1 METTTIQFKA
11 DELFIARLL
20 LEIHFEK
27 DLYQFNQQFLSCIE
41 KPFTYIVTK
50 QVIWAINGFICTVP
64 DDALKRVIERHMVNW
79 EMGKDIKDTQ
89 RFFKLMLSTPEFNEL
104 LQTHVFTD
112 SYVIDKTTNLEYP
125 VRGIGNHST
134 AIYSIIALH
143 PELDTVEKQDEF
155 IMNQLI
161 VKGAASSNDYYISDH
176 GDMLAKEIEAIDKQQ
191 TVLSYLEMAE
201 EQFNFKSQNATTPC
215 YYVSYGTDY
224 DWNVDTYSDWNSL
237 IMDLYIYSN
246 SMVEEYFQY
255 HQMDEF
261 DNMDIHIK
269 EMGNRL
275 PNNHKDADIVTI
287 TRIEDIERKTQLF
300 LETV

>member
-1 METTTIQFKA
+1 METATIQFKA
-11 DELFIARLL
+11 DESFIARLL

-41 KPFTYIVTK
+41 KPFTYVVTK
-50 QVIWAINGFICTVP
+50 QVIWAINDFIRTVP
-64 DDALKRVIERHMVNW
+64 DDILKRVIERHMVGW

-237 IMDLYIYSN
+237 MMDLYIYSN

>member
-50 QVIWAINGFICTVP
+50 QVIWAINGFIRTVP

>member
-1 METTTIQFKA
+1 METATIQFKA
-11 DELFIARLL
+11 DESFIARLL

-41 KPFTYIVTK
+41 KPFTYVVTK
-50 QVIWAINGFICTVP
+50 QVIWAINDFIRTVP
-64 DDALKRVIERHMVNW
+64 DDILKRVIERHMVGW
-79 EMGKDIKDTQ
+79 KMGKDIKDTQ

-191 TVLSYLEMAE
+191 TILSYLEMAE
-201 EQFNFKSQNATTPC
+201 EQFNFKSQNTTTPC
-215 YYVSYGTDY
+215 YYVSYGTDI
-224 DWNVDTYSDWNSL
+224 DWHVDTYSDWNSL
-237 IMDLYIYSN
+237 MMDLYIYSN

-287 TRIEDIERKTQLF
+287 HRIEDIERKTQLF
-300 LETV
+300 FETV

>member
-1 METTTIQFKA
+1 METVTIQMKA
-11 DELFIARLL
+11 DPLYIARML

-27 DLYQFNQQFLSCIE
+27 DLHQFDQQSLSCIE
-41 KPFTYIVTK
+41 KPFTYAVTK
-50 QVIWAINGFICTVP
+50 QIIWAINKFIRTVS
-64 DDALKRVIERHMVNW
+64 DDIIKRVIERHMNNW
-79 EMGKDIKDTQ
+79 EIGKDLKDTQ
-89 RFFKLMLSTPEFNEL
+89 KFFKLMLSTPEFNEL
-104 LQTHVFTD
+104 LQEHVFTD
-112 SYVIDKTTNLEYP
+112 SYVIDTTTNLEYP
-125 VRGIGNHST
+125 VKGMGNHST

-161 VKGAASSNDYYISDH
+161 VKGAASSNDYYISDY
-176 GDMLAKEIEAIDKQQ
+176 GDMLAKEIAAIDKQQ

-201 EQFNFKSQNATTPC
+201 EQFNFKSQNETTPC
-215 YYVSYGTDY
+215 YYVSYGTDL
-224 DWNVDTYSDWNSL
+224 DWHVDTYSDWNSL
-237 IMDLYIYSN
+237 MMDLYIYSN
-246 SMVEEYFQY
+246 SMVEEYFKY

-275 PNNHKDADIVTI
+275 PNYHKDADIVTI
-287 TRIEDIERKTQLF
+287 HRIEDIERKTQLF

>member
-50 QVIWAINGFICTVP
+50 QVIWAINGFIRTVP

-191 TVLSYLEMAE
+191 TVLSHLEMAE

>member
-41 KPFTYIVTK
+41 KPFTYVITK
-50 QVIWAINGFICTVP
+50 QVIWAINDFIRTVP
-64 DDALKRVIERHMVNW
+64 DEVLKRVIERHMVNW

-191 TVLSYLEMAE
+191 TILSYLEMAE
-201 EQFNFKSQNATTPC
+201 EQFNFKSQNTTTPC
-215 YYVSYGTDY
+215 YYVSYGIDF
-224 DWNVDTYSDWNSL
+224 DWHIDTYSDWNSL
-237 IMDLYIYSN
+237 MMDLYIYSN

-287 TRIEDIERKTQLF
+287 HRIEDIERKTQLF

>member
-11 DELFIARLL
+11 DEMFIARLL

-41 KPFTYIVTK
+41 KPFTYVITK
-50 QVIWAINGFICTVP
+50 QVIWAINDFIRTVP
-64 DDALKRVIERHMVNW
+64 DEVLKRVIERHMVNW

-237 IMDLYIYSN
+237 MMDLYIYSN

>member
-11 DELFIARLL
+11 DEMFIARLL

-27 DLYQFNQQFLSCIE
+27 DLYQFNQKFLSCIE

-50 QVIWAINGFICTVP
+50 QVIWVINDFIRKVP
-64 DDALKRVIERHMVNW
+64 DDVLKRVIERHMVNW

-237 IMDLYIYSN
+237 MMDLYIYSN

-261 DNMDIHIK
+261 DNMDSHIK
-269 EMGNRL
+269 EMGKRL
-275 PNNHKDADIVTI
+275 PNHHKDADIVTI
-287 TRIEDIERKTQLF
+287 HRIEDIERKTQLF

>member
-11 DELFIARLL
+11 DELFITRML

-50 QVIWAINGFICTVP
+50 QVIWAINDFIRTVP
-64 DDALKRVIERHMVNW
+64 DDVLKRVIERHMVDW

-104 LQTHVFTD
+104 LQTHIFTD

-201 EQFNFKSQNATTPC
+201 EQFNFKSQNTTTPC
-215 YYVSYGTDY
+215 YYVSYGTDF
-224 DWNVDTYSDWNSL
+224 DWHVDTYSDWNSL
-237 IMDLYIYSN
+237 MMDLYIYSN

-287 TRIEDIERKTQLF
+287 HRIEDIERKTQLF
-300 LETV
+300 FETV

>member
-11 DELFIARLL
+11 DELFIARML

-41 KPFTYIVTK
+41 KPFTYVVTK
-50 QVIWAINGFICTVP
+50 QVIWAINDFIRTVP
-64 DDALKRVIERHMVNW
+64 DDVLKRVIERHMVDW

-104 LQTHVFTD
+104 LQTHIFTD

-176 GDMLAKEIEAIDKQQ
+176 GDMLPKEI
-191 TVLSYLEMAE
+191 
-201 EQFNFKSQNATTPC
+201 
-215 YYVSYGTDY
+215 
-224 DWNVDTYSDWNSL
+224 
-237 IMDLYIYSN
+237 
-246 SMVEEYFQY
+246 
-255 HQMDEF
+255 
-261 DNMDIHIK
+261 
-269 EMGNRL
+269 
-275 PNNHKDADIVTI
+275 
-287 TRIEDIERKTQLF
+287 
-300 LETV
+300 

>member
-1 METTTIQFKA
+1 METATIQFKA
-11 DELFIARLL
+11 DELFIARML

-41 KPFTYIVTK
+41 KPFTYVVTK
-50 QVIWAINGFICTVP
+50 QVIWAINDFIRKVP
-64 DDALKRVIERHMVNW
+64 DDVLKRVIERHMVNW

-112 SYVIDKTTNLEYP
+112 SYVIDTTTNLEYP

-201 EQFNFKSQNATTPC
+201 EQFNFKSQNKTTPC

-246 SMVEEYFQY
+246 LMVEEYFQY

-275 PNNHKDADIVTI
+275 PNHHKDADIVTI
-287 TRIEDIERKTQLF
+287 HRIEDIERKTQLF

>member
-11 DELFIARLL
+11 DELFIARML

-41 KPFTYIVTK
+41 KPFTYVITK
-50 QVIWAINGFICTVP
+50 QVIWAINDFIRTVP
-64 DDALKRVIERHMVNW
+64 DEVLKRVIERHMVNW

-224 DWNVDTYSDWNSL
+224 D
-237 IMDLYIYSN
+237 
-246 SMVEEYFQY
+246 
-255 HQMDEF
+255 
-261 DNMDIHIK
+261 
-269 EMGNRL
+269 
-275 PNNHKDADIVTI
+275 
-287 TRIEDIERKTQLF
+287 
-300 LETV
+300 